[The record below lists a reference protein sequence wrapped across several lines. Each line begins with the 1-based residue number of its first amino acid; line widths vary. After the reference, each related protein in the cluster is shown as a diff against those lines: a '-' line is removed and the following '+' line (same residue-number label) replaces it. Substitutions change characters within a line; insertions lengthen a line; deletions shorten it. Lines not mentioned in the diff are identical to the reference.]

1 MSIYKFTAGGQFVR
15 KFKVLII
22 LAIIA
27 ITAGSFTPASQAASL
42 TTVDL
47 TAKIDGPNF
56 WTSFY
61 STAFGDEETITLYK
75 IKSVIVEVK
84 SGTTVLDSFT
94 FTRDGDQSHRF
105 NLNTPMQNITVQ
117 YRANTYTDR
126 NFSFMFDYKPG
137 VVLTI
142 SNTSSQIMAKA
153 PYLIYH

>member
-1 MSIYKFTAGGQFVR
+1 MAGGLFVR

-27 ITAGSFTPASQAASL
+27 IATGSFSLTAQAANM
-42 TTVDL
+42 TVVDL
-47 TAKIDGPNF
+47 TAKVDGANF

-75 IKSVIVEVK
+75 IKNVIVEIK

-94 FTRDGDQSHRF
+94 FTRDSDQSHRF
-105 NLNTPMQNITVQ
+105 YITTPLQNIVIQ

-137 VVLTI
+137 VMLTI
-142 SNTSSQIMAKA
+142 SNTASQIMAKA